1 MTVEEI
7 RVIRT
12 AEAERTKN
20 MSTEDIITERHEKA
34 EKLFEQIEKIK
45 SEKMKIKTP

>member
-7 RVIRT
+7 REIRT
-12 AEAERTKN
+12 AEAKRTKN

-45 SEKMKIKTP
+45 LHKGWYNGK